1 MTTRDFHGEGLV
13 FVVGAPR
20 SGTTWLQR
28 LLAAHPRVATG
39 QESHLFSEFVGPQLR
54 AWRKHLRSAP
64 VERGGV
70 GPGCYH
76 TEEQFLAI
84 LRDYMLRLLAPLIEA
99 RGEAELF
106 VEKTPGHALYVAEIH
121 ELLPEARFIHIIRD
135 ARDVVVSLL
144 TAAGSWGQGWAPERT
159 ARAALLW
166 ERHVRSA
173 RTAGRALGARRYH
186 EVHYEEL
193 ARDGAPTLERLFD
206 FVGLPVER
214 TAIERW
220 LEDNRADAVRAG
232 GGTPIPL
239 GGAFGGATGGVVREP
254 DGFMGPARVGAWRG
268 TLSLAQ
274 RAVVWHFAGRTMREA
289 GYDTLSPRA
298 SSPRVSTS

>member
-1 MTTRDFHGEGLV
+1 MTTGDFRGQGLV

-54 AWRKHLRSAP
+54 AWRKHERAAA

-76 TEEQFLAI
+76 TEEEFLGI
-84 LRDYMLRLLAPLIEA
+84 LRDYMRRLLAPLLEA
-99 RGEAELF
+99 RGTAELF

-144 TAAGSWGQGWAPERT
+144 TAAGSWGQGWAP
-159 ARAALLW
+159 
-166 ERHVRSA
+166 
-173 RTAGRALGARRYH
+173 
-186 EVHYEEL
+186 
-193 ARDGAPTLERLFD
+193 
-206 FVGLPVER
+206 
-214 TAIERW
+214 
-220 LEDNRADAVRAG
+220 
-232 GGTPIPL
+232 
-239 GGAFGGATGGVVREP
+239 
-254 DGFMGPARVGAWRG
+254 
-268 TLSLAQ
+268 
-274 RAVVWHFAGRTMREA
+274 
-289 GYDTLSPRA
+289 
-298 SSPRVSTS
+298 